1 MTPGEEEELM
11 NVVSLTAVGDE
22 QLALAKGT
30 NSGRA
35 ALTIFGG
42 HEHFL
47 RQTVIAL
54 VGGRETSVHRSPG
67 EATLQVLQGQ
77 VRVTAGDDTWQGANG
92 DFLVIPPGT
101 HSVLAVEDAVMLLST
116 RADT

>member
-1 MTPGEEEELM
+1 MDGL
-11 NVVSLTAVGDE
+11 SLTAVGDE
-22 QLALAKGT
+22 QLAIARGLS
-30 NSGRA
+30 SGRA
-35 ALTIFGG
+35 AHTIRGG

-77 VRVTAGDDTWQGANG
+77 IKVTAGDATWQGAIG
-92 DFLVIPPGT
+92 DFAIIPAGT
-101 HSVLAVEDAVMLLST
+101 HSVLAVEDSVMLLTT

>member
-1 MTPGEEEELM
+1 MDG
-11 NVVSLTAVGDE
+11 VSLTAVGDE
-22 QLALAKGT
+22 QMAIARGLS
-30 NSGRA
+30 SGRA
-35 ALTIFGG
+35 AQTIFGG

-77 VRVTAGDDTWQGANG
+77 IKVTAGDATWEGAIG
-92 DFLVIPPGT
+92 DFVIVPAGT

>member
-1 MTPGEEEELM
+1 MDS
-11 NVVSLTAVGDE
+11 VSLVAVGDE
-22 QLALAKGT
+22 QLAIAKGLS
-30 NSGRA
+30 SGRA
-35 ALTIFGG
+35 AQTIFGG
-42 HEHFL
+42 QQHFL

-77 VRVTAGDDTWQGANG
+77 IKVTAGDDTWQGAIG
-92 DFLVIPPGT
+92 DFVIVPPGT
-101 HSVLAVEDAVMLLST
+101 HSVLAIEDSVMLLST

>member
-1 MTPGEEEELM
+1 MDG
-11 NVVSLTAVGDE
+11 VSLTAVGDE
-22 QLALAKGT
+22 QLAIARGLS
-30 NSGRA
+30 SGRA
-35 ALTIFGG
+35 AHTIFGG
-42 HEHFL
+42 HERFL

-77 VRVTAGDDTWQGANG
+77 IKVTAGNDTSEAGIG
-92 DFLVIPPGT
+92 DFVVVPPGT
-101 HSVLAVEDAVMLLST
+101 HSVLAIEDSVMLLST

>member
-1 MTPGEEEELM
+1 MDA
-11 NVVSLTAVGDE
+11 VSLIAVGDE
-22 QLALAKGT
+22 QLAIAKGLS
-30 NSGRA
+30 SGRA
-35 ALTIFGG
+35 AQTIFGG
-42 HEHFL
+42 QQHFL

-77 VRVTAGDDTWQGANG
+77 IKVTAGNDTWQGAIG
-92 DFLVIPPGT
+92 DFVIVPPGT
-101 HSVLAVEDAVMLLST
+101 HSVLAIEDSVMLLST

>member
-1 MTPGEEEELM
+1 MDG
-11 NVVSLTAVGDE
+11 VSLTAVGDE
-22 QLALAKGT
+22 QMAIARGLS
-30 NSGRA
+30 SGRA
-35 ALTIFGG
+35 AQTIFGG

-67 EATLQVLQGQ
+67 EATLQVLQGEIK
-77 VRVTAGDDTWQGANG
+77 VTAGDSTWQGGIG
-92 DFLVIPPGT
+92 DFVIIPAGT
-101 HSVLAVEDAVMLLST
+101 HSVLAVEDCVMLLST

>member
-1 MTPGEEEELM
+1 MD
-11 NVVSLTAVGDE
+11 VVSLTATADE
-22 QLALAKGT
+22 QLASARES

-35 ALTIFGG
+35 AHTVYGG

-67 EATLQVLQGQ
+67 EATLLVLRGALK
-77 VRVTAGDDTWQGANG
+77 VTAGDDSWQGAVG
-92 DFLVIPPGT
+92 DFLIIPAGT
-101 HSVLAVEDAVMLLST
+101 HSVLALEDSVMLLST

>member
-1 MTPGEEEELM
+1 MD
-11 NVVSLTAVGDE
+11 VVSVTAVGDE
-22 QLALAKGT
+22 QLAVARGL

-35 ALTIFGG
+35 AQTIFGG

-67 EATLQVLQGQ
+67 EATLLVLQGEI
-77 VRVTAGDDTWQGANG
+77 RVTAGNDTWQGAIG
-92 DFLVIPPGT
+92 DFVVIPPGT
-101 HSVLAVEDAVMLLST
+101 HSVLAVKDAVMLLST

>member
-1 MTPGEEEELM
+1 MD
-11 NVVSLTAVGDE
+11 VVSLTAVGDE
-22 QLALAKGT
+22 QLAIARGLS
-30 NSGRA
+30 SGRA

-42 HEHFL
+42 REHFL

-67 EATLQVLQGQ
+67 EATLLVLQGEMK
-77 VRVTAGDDTWQGANG
+77 VTAGGDTWQGAIG
-92 DFLVIPPGT
+92 DFLVIPGGT
-101 HSVLAVEDAVMLLST
+101 HSVLALEDSVMLLST

>member
-1 MTPGEEEELM
+1 MDG
-11 NVVSLTAVGDE
+11 VSLTAVGDE
-22 QLALAKGT
+22 QLAIARGLS
-30 NSGRA
+30 SGRA
-35 ALTIFGG
+35 AQTIFGG

-67 EATLQVLQGQ
+67 EATLLVLQGQ
-77 VRVTAGDDTWQGANG
+77 IKVTAGDATWQGAIG
-92 DFLVIPPGT
+92 DFVIVPPGT
-101 HSVLAVEDAVMLLST
+101 HSVLAIEDTVMLLST